1 MKENQEV
8 NWTRSSSKLKESDQG
23 GRLVGRSLEKRIE
36 FVRVSCAD
44 DWTIAKRIFI
54 IEVKL
59 REIKKQP
66 ESHLLATFA
75 VSFFFSFCTRRNEL
89 EFASYLVAFIG

>member
-1 MKENQEV
+1 MKENQVE
-8 NWTRSSSKLKESDQG
+8 NWTRSSSKLKESNQG
-23 GRLVGRSLEKRIE
+23 GRSVGRGEKRIE

-75 VSFFFSFCTRRNEL
+75 VFFFFSFCTGRNEV
-89 EFASYLVAFIG
+89 EFASYLVAFIV